1 MYSCIVY
8 IILAII
14 SSHSDLKYW
23 QGLKFYYFLHR
34 VMLTFGLLK
43 VFSGIFHNFSF
54 SFFSKSV
61 VFWLLLCSL
70 FVLMHIGCSS
80 RQLGTPGTGV
90 LLHTGLS
97 ACTKQTSA
105 LYPAMTLINSRYFP
119 ATFQSRTTRM
129 LMLKMA
135 SQDKARATCRISLE
149 ARLARLWWYLLT
161 STMGGRGLGWRWDE
175 QGGW

>member
-1 MYSCIVY
+1 MACWRFSLGYFIIFLSCFYPNLWYFDCYYAHCLYWCTLVAAPDSLAPQGREYCY
-8 IILAII
+8 ILVSPPAQNKHQHFI
-14 SSHSDLKYW
+14 
-23 QGLKFYYFLHR
+23 QQ
-34 VMLTFGLLK
+34 
-43 VFSGIFHNFSF
+43 
-54 SFFSKSV
+54 
-61 VFWLLLCSL
+61 WL
-70 FVLMHIGCSS
+70 F
-80 RQLGTPGTGV
+80 
-90 LLHTGLS
+90 
-97 ACTKQTSA
+97 
-105 LYPAMTLINSRYFP
+105 INSRYFP

>member
-1 MYSCIVY
+1 MNTQHICMYSCIVY

-105 LYPAMTLINSRYFP
+105 LYPAMTLYQQQIFP
-119 ATFQSRTTRM
+119 GHFPVTNHPDVDVKNGKPRQGEGDM
-129 LMLKMA
+129 
-135 SQDKARATCRISLE
+135 QD
-149 ARLARLWWYLLT
+149 
-161 STMGGRGLGWRWDE
+161 
-175 QGGW
+175 